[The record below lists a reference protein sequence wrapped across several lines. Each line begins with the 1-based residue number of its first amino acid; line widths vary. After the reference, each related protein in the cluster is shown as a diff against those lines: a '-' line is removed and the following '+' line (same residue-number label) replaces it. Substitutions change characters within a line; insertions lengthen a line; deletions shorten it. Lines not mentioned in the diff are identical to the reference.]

1 MSMQTQKKAIT
12 TMEILRKKNQEK
24 ITMLTAYD
32 ALFAK
37 IFDNEVDMIL
47 VGDSLNM
54 SFLGESDT
62 LSATLDQMI
71 YHTKAVC
78 NGAKTSL
85 VVCDMPFG
93 STVSSQ
99 IALDS
104 AIRIFKET
112 KAQAVKLEGGIEV
125 AETIKYLV
133 QNGIAVVGHI
143 GLKPQ
148 LVRLEGGYKIKG
160 KQKDELESLLQ
171 DAKALESAGV
181 FCFVLEGVC
190 AEVAKQITQSVQIPV
205 IGIGSGVNVDGQVLV
220 WSDVFG
226 FFEDFKPK
234 FVRQYLHGAKIVKE
248 AMQKYIQDVKSGDFP
263 SINESY

>member
-1 MSMQTQKKAIT
+1 MQTQKRLIT
-12 TMEILRKKNQEK
+12 TTQILKKKNKEK

-37 IFDNEVDMIL
+37 IFDGEVDMLL

-85 VVCDMPFG
+85 VVCDLPFG
-93 STVSSQ
+93 SAISPQ
-99 IALDS
+99 IALES
-104 AIRIFKET
+104 AMRVFKES
-112 KAQAVKLEGGIEV
+112 KAQAVKLEGGAEIT
-125 AETIKYLV
+125 ETIKHLV

-148 LVRLEGGYKIKG
+148 LVRLEGGYKVKG
-160 KQKDELESLLQ
+160 KQENELESLLQ
-171 DAKALESAGV
+171 DAKALENAGV

-205 IGIGSGVNVDGQVLV
+205 IGIGSGVGVDGQVLV

-226 FFEDFKPK
+226 FFEEFKPK
-234 FVRQYLHGAKIVKE
+234 FVRQYLQGAEMVRE
-248 AMQKYIQDVKSGDFP
+248 AMQAYIKDVKNSDFP
-263 SINESY
+263 SASESY